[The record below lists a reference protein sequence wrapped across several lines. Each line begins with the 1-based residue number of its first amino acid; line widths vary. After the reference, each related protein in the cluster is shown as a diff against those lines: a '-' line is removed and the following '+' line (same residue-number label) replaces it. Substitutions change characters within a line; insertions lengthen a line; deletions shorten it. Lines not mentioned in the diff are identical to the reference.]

1 MKFALEYPVS
11 AQSYDPRL
19 IRGDGLRTLARAA
32 EQAGFAAIGFTEHPA
47 PSMRWMETGGHD
59 TVDPLTALAF
69 CAAVTKRIE
78 LMPYALILPYYNAF
92 MAAKQLASLDRF
104 SDGRLVLVA
113 GTGYLKSEFLA
124 LGQNIEERNARFDEA
139 LEAMRAAWTQA
150 PCNYEGA
157 HFTGRGFVQSPMCD
171 RVPPILIAGNSRL
184 ARRRAAAHDGWSPLL
199 ISSQFSDLVRTAPLE
214 SIDALAAGIREVCD
228 LAGDR
233 AGKLSF
239 QVETDQNTFLESGR
253 SVEEHR
259 DHLGRLAEAG
269 IDRFIVKVPANSA
282 EHAADALM
290 HYGETFI
297 AAASG

>member
-11 AQSYDPRL
+11 APSYDPRL
-19 IRGDGLRTLARAA
+19 VSGDGLRAVARAA
-32 EQAGFAAIGFTEHPA
+32 DAAGFVAIGFTEHPA

-69 CAAVTKRIE
+69 CAAVTERIE

-104 SDGRLVLVA
+104 SNGRLVLVA
-113 GTGYLKSEFLA
+113 GTGYLRSEFLA

-150 PCNYEGA
+150 PCTYEGT
-157 HFTGRGFVQSPMCD
+157 HFTGRGLVQSPAAE

-184 ARRRAAAHDGWSPLL
+184 SRRRAAAHDGWSPLL
-199 ISSQFSDLVRTAPLE
+199 ISGQFSDLVRTAPLH
-214 SIDALAAGIREVCD
+214 SIDELAAGIREVRD

-233 AGKLSF
+233 APKLSF

-259 DHLGRLAEAG
+259 DHLRQLAEAG
-269 IDRFIVKVPANSA
+269 IDRFVVKIPADSVEQA
-282 EHAADALM
+282 VDALLR
-290 HYGETFI
+290 YGETFI
-297 AAASG
+297 AATAG